1 MTPELHPAT
10 QRLLRDLAPQA
21 LAVIARRHPDFA
33 AAEDAVQE
41 ALLAA
46 AATWSAELPRNPL
59 GWLIHVA
66 GRRLTDHLRAETARR
81 RREEAAALAP
91 APPPA
96 PDTPP
101 ADDSLDLV
109 FMCCHPALTPPSA
122 IALTLR
128 ALGGLTTA
136 EIARAFHVPEATMA
150 QRISRAKRTLRDADA
165 RFEPPTPETRADRL
179 VPVRHTLYLIFNEGY
194 AAAATPC
201 RADLC
206 AEAIRLTRLLHTH
219 ADDPETT
226 GLLALMLLTDARRPA
241 RSPCGD
247 LVPLDEQDR
256 TRWDH
261 AAIREGTALL
271 ERALPRGHIG
281 PYQIQAAI
289 AALHDEAPTADAT
302 DWPQILALYRLLRRV
317 HDTPMAALAEA
328 IALAMTHGVPAGL
341 AALDALPDS
350 VPPHRLDAARG
361 HLLER
366 HGDHRAAIE
375 HLTRAAHR
383 TPSAAERDYLLARI
397 AALNSP
403 ESPAD
408 APTTGSP

>member
-1 MTPELHPAT
+1 MTPDLHPAT
-10 QRLLRDLAPQA
+10 QRLLRDLAPRA

-46 AATWSAELPRNPL
+46 AGTWSAELPRNPL
-59 GWLIHVA
+59 GWLVHVA
-66 GRRLTDHLRAETARR
+66 GRRLGDHLRAESARR

-91 APPPA
+91 AAPPA
-96 PDTPP
+96 PDAAPP
-101 ADDSLDLV
+101 RDDSLDLV

-150 QRISRAKRTLRDADA
+150 QRISRAKRTLRDVGA
-165 RFEPPTPETRADRL
+165 RFEPPTPEARADRL

-206 AEAIRLTRLLHTH
+206 LEAIRLTRLLHAH

-241 RSPCGD
+241 RAATGH

-256 TRWDH
+256 TRWDR

-271 ERALPRGHIG
+271 ERALPRGQIG

-289 AALHDEAPTADAT
+289 AALHDEAPTAETT

-317 HDTPMAALAEA
+317 HDTPLAALAEA

-341 AALDALPDS
+341 AALDALPET
-350 VPPHRLDAARG
+350 VPAHRLDAARG

-366 HGDHRAAIE
+366 QGEHPAAIA

-383 TPSAAERDYLLARI
+383 TPSAAERDYLLAR
-397 AALNSP
+397 AARL
-403 ESPAD
+403 
-408 APTTGSP
+408 GR